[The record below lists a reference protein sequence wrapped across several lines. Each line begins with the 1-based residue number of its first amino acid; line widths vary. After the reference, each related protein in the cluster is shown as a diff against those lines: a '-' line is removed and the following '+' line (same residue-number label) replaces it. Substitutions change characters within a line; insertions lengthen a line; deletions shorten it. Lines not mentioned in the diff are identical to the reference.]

1 MRQVSVNK
9 NVLSSRLNSVRQMSC
24 CRSSAGSCGPA
35 TPKLLSP
42 SLDCVRGTRR
52 IVHVWA
58 SAERR
63 CRCPTSV
70 TSWQSSNRYEG
81 ARRWS
86 DLYRVHRTRPR
97 YVLRKVCVRV
107 CVCAAGNGAI
117 LSGRGGSVTSSSVA
131 AAGYHHVTLSC
142 RRTSSSSP
150 ARRRP
155 PPPPPLTSSTNTRR
169 SSNSTAGCPV
179 VPPRPALGTFT
190 VPPRRPSDT
199 TTQQTAGRRLEAV
212 DVMTLTSDDARGVC
226 EEYEDTSSTCEDP
239 LVGTFMTLTS
249 EDEMRAAFR
258 VFDLDGNGLIDSDEL
273 RLTMS
278 QLGEAVTQQDVDAM
292 IRAVD
297 KNNDGKVDYEGP
309 SSHSVCQRVL
319 RFNDMFIL
327 IHRNCC
333 KLANSKSL
341 YGGRLPYGIT

>member
-169 SSNSTAGCPV
+169 SSNSTTGCPV

-212 DVMTLTSDDARGVC
+212 DV
-226 EEYEDTSSTCEDP
+226 
-239 LVGTFMTLTS
+239 MTLTS